1 VRRTGTAWIIG
12 ACLVASAC
20 SQASSSNP
28 SALESA
34 SNSTSES
41 ASESGPSTSETT
53 ETTQS
58 TETTESSTTS
68 SSPSS
73 TSSSTTTTTVP
84 ELDVYD
90 PQCVVQVVPGD
101 SLGAIAEEIADEI
114 VTVASLQAE
123 NGLTGDLIV
132 PDQLLDVCIDNG
144 LDDITGDQRLERNAE
159 VIAGQNNDAIATQQA
174 KLNALLTPFGFP
186 EMPVD
191 GISGPI
197 TRRAL
202 CASRVAL
209 GLPVN
214 RDDMIPGSVEE
225 RWFLAS
231 PALPVPPNVGGDGK
245 WIFMDMTCQVMFT
258 GEGTGQLVNIFP
270 TSTGEPEFETRP
282 QERTR
287 AFRYDPALQNDGW
300 HESSLYPVP
309 VDNPLN
315 GNMYKPLY
323 FDGGQAIHG
332 ANNVP
337 TSPQSKG
344 CARLRPSD
352 MDRLVSWLGLAD
364 IDGPTNSAD
373 RIGVTVTARGSYQ
386 PG

>member
-1 VRRTGTAWIIG
+1 VRRSGAAWIIG
-12 ACLVASAC
+12 VCLVASAC
-20 SQASSSNP
+20 SQASSNNP

-34 SNSTSES
+34 SNSTPDSSE
-41 ASESGPSTSETT
+41 AGPSTSESTDTT
-53 ETTQS
+53 SAPTTDAS
-58 TETTESSTTS
+58 TSSSSSTT
-68 SSPSS
+68 
-73 TSSSTTTTTVP
+73 TSTTTTTVP

-90 PQCVVQVVPGD
+90 PECVVQVASGD
-101 SLGAIAEEIADEI
+101 SLGAIAEERADEI
-114 VTVASLQAE
+114 VTVAAIQGE

-144 LDDITGDQRLERNAE
+144 LDDITGEQRIERTAE
-159 VIAGQNNDAIATQQA
+159 VAGQNIDAVSAQQI
-174 KLNALLTPFGFP
+174 KLNELLTPFGFP

-191 GISGPI
+191 GVSGPI

-202 CASRVAL
+202 CASRLAL
-209 GLPVN
+209 GLPVS
-214 RDDMIPGSVEE
+214 RADMVPGSVEE

-231 PALPVPPNVGGDGK
+231 PALPVPQNVGTDGK
-245 WIFMDMTCQVMFT
+245 WIFIDMTCQVMMT
-258 GEGTGQLVNIFP
+258 GEGPNQLVNIFP

-300 HESSLYPVP
+300 HESSLYPVE

-352 MDRLVSWLGLAD
+352 MDRLVSWLGLD
-364 IDGPTNSAD
+364 GIDGPTNSRD
-373 RIGVTVTARGSYQ
+373 RIGVTVTARGSYDL
-386 PG
+386 G

>member
-1 VRRTGTAWIIG
+1 VRTSGLAWIIG
-12 ACLVASAC
+12 VCLVASAC
-20 SQASSSNP
+20 SQASSTNP
-28 SALESA
+28 SALESV
-34 SNSTSES
+34 SNSSPESTSE
-41 ASESGPSTSETT
+41 AGPSTSESTDTT
-53 ETTQS
+53 RP
-58 TETTESSTTS
+58 STTD
-68 SSPSS
+68 SS
-73 TSSSTTTTTVP
+73 TSSTSSTTTTTVP

-90 PQCVVQVVPGD
+90 PECVVKVVPGD
-101 SLGAIAEEIADEI
+101 SLGAIAAEIADEI
-114 VTVASLQAE
+114 VTVATIQAE
-123 NGLTGDLIV
+123 NGLSGDLIT

-144 LDDITGDQRLERNAE
+144 LDDITGEQRLERNAE
-159 VIAGQNNDAIATQQA
+159 VIGAQNNDAISAQQT
-174 KLNALLTPFGFP
+174 KLNELLTPFGFP

-209 GLPVN
+209 GLPVS
-214 RDDMIPGSVEE
+214 RDDMVPGSVEE

-231 PALPVPPNVGGDGK
+231 PALPVPSTVGTDGK
-245 WIFMDMTCQVMFT
+245 WIFIDMTCQVMFT

-270 TSTGEPEFETRP
+270 TSTGEPEFETRL

-300 HESSLYPVP
+300 HESSLYPVE

-352 MDRLVSWLGLAD
+352 MDRLVSWLGLD
-364 IDGPTNSAD
+364 GIDGPTNSPD
-373 RIGVTVTARGSYQ
+373 RIGVTVTARGGYEL
-386 PG
+386 G

>member
-1 VRRTGTAWIIG
+1 VRRSGAAWIIG
-12 ACLVASAC
+12 VCLVASAC
-20 SQASSSNP
+20 SQASSNNP

-34 SNSTSES
+34 SNSTPDSSE
-41 ASESGPSTSETT
+41 EGPSTSESTDTT
-53 ETTQS
+53 SAPTTDAS
-58 TETTESSTTS
+58 TSSSSSTT
-68 SSPSS
+68 
-73 TSSSTTTTTVP
+73 SSTTTTTVP

-90 PQCVVQVVPGD
+90 PECVVQVASGD
-101 SLGAIAEEIADEI
+101 SLGAIAEERADEI
-114 VTVASLQAE
+114 VTVAAIQGE

-144 LDDITGDQRLERNAE
+144 LDDITGEQRIERTAE
-159 VIAGQNNDAIATQQA
+159 VAGQNIDAVSAQQI
-174 KLNALLTPFGFP
+174 KLNELLTPFGFP

-191 GISGPI
+191 GVSGPI

-202 CASRVAL
+202 CASRLAL
-209 GLPVN
+209 GLPVS
-214 RDDMIPGSVEE
+214 RADMVPGSVEE

-231 PALPVPPNVGGDGK
+231 PALPVPQNVGTDGK
-245 WIFMDMTCQVMFT
+245 WIFIDMTCQVMMT
-258 GEGTGQLVNIFP
+258 GEGPNQLVNIFP

-300 HESSLYPVP
+300 HESSLYPVE

-352 MDRLVSWLGLAD
+352 MDRLVSWLGLD
-364 IDGPTNSAD
+364 GIDGPTNSRD
-373 RIGVTVTARGSYQ
+373 RIGVTVTARGSYDL
-386 PG
+386 G

>member
-1 VRRTGTAWIIG
+1 VRRSRSAWIIG

-20 SQASSSNP
+20 SQASSNNP

-34 SNSTSES
+34 SNSTPDSSSE
-41 ASESGPSTSETT
+41 AGPSTSESTDTT
-53 ETTQS
+53 SAPTTDDPTS
-58 TETTESSTTS
+58 SSSSTTS
-68 SSPSS
+68 SS
-73 TSSSTTTTTVP
+73 TTTTVP

-90 PQCVVQVVPGD
+90 PECVVQVASGD
-101 SLGAIAEEIADEI
+101 SLGAIAEERADEI
-114 VTVASLQAE
+114 VTVAAIQGE

-144 LDDITGDQRLERNAE
+144 LDDITGEQRIERTAD
-159 VIAGQNNDAIATQQA
+159 VAGQNIDAVSAQQI
-174 KLNALLTPFGFP
+174 KLNELLTPFGFP

-191 GISGPI
+191 GVSGPV

-202 CASRVAL
+202 CASRLAL
-209 GLPVN
+209 GLPVS
-214 RDDMIPGSVEE
+214 RADMVPGSVEE

-231 PALPVPPNVGGDGK
+231 PALPVPQNVGTDGK
-245 WIFMDMTCQVMFT
+245 WIFIDMTCQVMMT
-258 GEGTGQLVNIFP
+258 GEGPNQLVNIFP

-300 HESSLYPVP
+300 HESSLYPVE

-337 TSPQSKG
+337 TNPQSKG

-352 MDRLVSWLGLAD
+352 MDRLVSWLGLD
-364 IDGPTNSAD
+364 GIDGPTNSRD
-373 RIGVTVTARGSYQ
+373 RIGVTVTARGSYDL
-386 PG
+386 G

>member
-1 VRRTGTAWIIG
+1 MTRAAWIVG

-20 SQASSSNP
+20 SQASSTSP
-28 SALESA
+28 SALESV
-34 SNSTSES
+34 SNSSPGSTSE
-41 ASESGPSTSETT
+41 AGPSTSE
-53 ETTQS
+53 S
-58 TETTESSTTS
+58 TETTPPSTT
-68 SSPSS
+68 SS
-73 TSSSTTTTTVP
+73 TSSSASTTPTTTTTTTEP

-90 PQCVVQVVPGD
+90 PECVVQVVPGD
-101 SLGAIAEEIADEI
+101 SLSAIAAEIADEI
-114 VTVASLQAE
+114 VTVASIQAE
-123 NGLTGDLIV
+123 NGLTSDLIV

-144 LDDITGDQRLERNAE
+144 LDDITGEQRLERSDQ
-159 VIAGQNNDAIATQQA
+159 VISAQNNDAITAQQI
-174 KLNALLTPFGFP
+174 KLNELLTPFGFP

-209 GLPVN
+209 DLPVS
-214 RDDMIPGSVEE
+214 RDDMAPGSVEE

-231 PALPVPPNVGGDGK
+231 PALPVPPTVGTDGK
-245 WIFMDMTCQVMFT
+245 WIFIDMTCQVIFT

-270 TSTGEPEFETRP
+270 TSTGEPEFETRL

-300 HESSLYPVP
+300 HESSLYPVE

-315 GNMYKPLY
+315 GNMYRPLY

-344 CARLRPSD
+344 CARLRPND
-352 MDRLVSWLGLAD
+352 MDRLVSWLGLD
-364 IDGPTNSAD
+364 GIDGPTNSPD
-373 RIGVTVTARGSYQ
+373 RIGVTVTARGGYEL
-386 PG
+386 G